1 MVMVMAMLGAPPAL
15 YTGAGAALRE
25 SYRQFFT
32 STVKAWAALI
42 EAELRDK
49 LEIPNLSLRFPEIAQ
64 SDIAARARAA
74 GSLIQA
80 GGDFTQRHGS
90 RRIARHPRSRGTT
103 GDSLDRPKSRQY
115 RKWNHNRC
123 VYASLFDT

>member
-42 EAELRDK
+42 EAELRAK

-80 GGDFTQRHGS
+80 GGDFASVMAHVGLHG
-90 RRIARHPRSRGTT
+90 IQEAEEPPAT
-103 GDSLDRPKSRQY
+103 
-115 RKWNHNRC
+115 
-123 VYASLFDT
+123 V